1 MAQAFTNRSF
11 RLTPLMGKN
20 DRRKKKIRADFR
32 KNQQTRT
39 RLRDLTRGFVGG
51 EAEHDEGPLSERV
64 SGKGALSRKR
74 TVIGDETP
82 VAEGEAVVAVQLEVD
97 ESLCQ
102 PGRVIGVHGL
112 TSVVQA
118 EDGREYRC
126 AVRRLLKS
134 LAIDQRNVVV
144 AGDRVQFRPAEGNEG
159 VIERVEP
166 RRGVISRA
174 SRGRQHV
181 IVANVD
187 QLLIIASAAEPD
199 LKPNLIDRFLVT
211 AEKSQ
216 LRAIVC
222 INKIDLIDPADL
234 EPLVGVYG
242 QMGYQVLLLSAVT
255 GQGVDRVRRLLH
267 GRQTVLAGQS
277 GVGKSSLLNAI
288 EPRLGLRV
296 REVSAENQKGRHT
309 TTAARLIPLDM
320 GGYVVDTPGIRQFQ
334 LWDVTPEEVSGFF
347 RDLRPYVSH
356 CRFPDC
362 THIHEEKCA
371 VKNAVADGRLDVR
384 RYESYCGIFAGDMD

>member
-1 MAQAFTNRSF
+1 
-11 RLTPLMGKN
+11 MGKK
-20 DRRKKKIRADFR
+20 DRRKKKIRAEFR

-39 RLRDLTRGFVGG
+39 RQGDLTRGFVGG
-51 EAEHDEGPLSERV
+51 DADSDAAPLSERV
-64 SGKGALSRKR
+64 SGKGQLTRHR
-74 TVIGDETP
+74 TVIGDEAP
-82 VAEGEAVVAVQLEVD
+82 AGEGEAVLAVQLDVD
-97 ESLCQ
+97 TSKCLA
-102 PGRVIGVHGL
+102 GRVMSVHGRDSFVL
-112 TSVVQA
+112 T

-144 AGDRVQFRPAEGNEG
+144 AGDRVLFRPAQGEDG

-166 RRGVISRA
+166 RRGTISRT

-181 IVANVD
+181 IVSNVD
-187 QLLIIASAAEPD
+187 QLLIVSSAAEPV

-211 AEKSQ
+211 AEASRI
-216 LRAIVC
+216 RAIIC
-222 INKIDLIDPADL
+222 INKIDLIEPADL
-234 EPLVGVYG
+234 APLAGVYG
-242 QMGYQVLLLSAVT
+242 QMGYPVLLLSAT
-255 GQGVDRVRRLLH
+255 AGLGVERLRELIR

-296 REVSAENQKGRHT
+296 REVSEENQKGRHT

-334 LWDVTPEEVSGFF
+334 LWDVSPEEVAGFF

-356 CRFPDC
+356 CRYPDC
-362 THIHEEKCA
+362 THIHEDGCA
-371 VKNAVADGRLDVR
+371 VKGAVADGRLDVR
-384 RYESYCGIFAGDMD
+384 RYESYCGIFAGEME